1 MFLEKAFVSGP
12 AVIRPFHANP
22 RSLCALFPK
31 SENQVVCFQSLA
43 HDFVEMGGMRKDSV
57 CFFTNFDLFIARPN
71 LNAPNSTTMLGVTEC
86 ALCP

>member
-12 AVIRPFHANP
+12 AVIRPFP
-22 RSLCALFPK
+22 TRSSLFVRSFPK
-31 SENQVVCFQSLA
+31 ERKSSCLFSIASARFRRN
-43 HDFVEMGGMRKDSV
+43 GGMRKDSV